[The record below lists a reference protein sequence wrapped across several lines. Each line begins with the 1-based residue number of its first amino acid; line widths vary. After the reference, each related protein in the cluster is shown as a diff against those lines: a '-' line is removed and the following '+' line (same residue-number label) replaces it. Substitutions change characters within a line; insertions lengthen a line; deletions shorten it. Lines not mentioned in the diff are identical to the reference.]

1 MEFQSGIKEEKSL
14 KMLWN
19 NFKVAFAM
27 YSKIPMPMADWNKE
41 NMKYTFCFFPFIGQ
55 VIGALSYLVGWA
67 GGKFGFNPSFVSAV
81 LVLVPVAVTGG
92 IHVDGL
98 LDTSDALSSWQERER
113 RLEILKD
120 SHAGAFAVITACAFF
135 LIWYGAYSQLW
146 TDRRALLIMA
156 LGFMVSRCLS
166 GISVMMFP
174 KARKDGTVAEFSRKA
189 EDMIV
194 RNVLIVYLGIL
205 LAVMIWIQP
214 VMGILAF
221 GTAVLVFLYYH
232 YKAMKYF
239 GGITGDLAG
248 YFLCLCEVGMAVV
261 LAVVSVFI

>member
-1 MEFQSGIKEEKSL
+1 M

-27 YSKIPMPMADWNKE
+27 YSKIPMPRADWNKE
-41 NMKYTFCFFPFIGQ
+41 NMKYTFCFFPFIGL
-55 VIGALSYLVGWA
+55 VIGALSYFAGWL
-67 GGKFGFNPSFVSAV
+67 GMRFYFNPTFISVI
-81 LVLVPVAVTGG
+81 LVLIPVFVTGG

-120 SHAGAFAVITACAFF
+120 SHAGAFAVITACVYF
-135 LIWYGAYSQLW
+135 LAWYGAYSQLW
-146 TDRRALLIMA
+146 MNASALKLMA
-156 LGFMVSRCLS
+156 LGFMVSRCFS
-166 GISVMMFP
+166 GISVMTFP

-189 EDMIV
+189 EEITV

-205 LAVMIWIQP
+205 LVVMVWIQP
-214 VMGILAF
+214 VLGSLAF
-221 GTAVLVFLYYH
+221 VAAVLIFLYYR
-232 YKAMKYF
+232 YKAVKYF

-248 YFLCLCEVGMAVV
+248 YFLCLCEVGMAIV
-261 LAVVSVFI
+261 LAVASVWF

>member
-1 MEFQSGIKEEKSL
+1 ML

-27 YSKIPMPMADWNKE
+27 YSKIPMPRADWNKE
-41 NMKYTFCFFPFIGQ
+41 NMKYTFCFFPFIGL

-67 GGKFGFNPSFVSAV
+67 GEKFGFHPTFVSAF
-81 LVLVPVAVTGG
+81 LVLVPVLVTGG

-120 SHAGAFAVITACAFF
+120 SHAGAFAVITACVYF
-135 LIWYGAYSQLW
+135 LAWYGAYSQLW
-146 TDRRALLIMA
+146 TNQPALLIMA
-156 LGFMVSRCLS
+156 LGFMVSRCFS
-166 GISVMMFP
+166 GISVMTFP

-189 EDMIV
+189 EEMTV
-194 RNVLIVYLGIL
+194 RNVLILYLGIL
-205 LAVMIWIQP
+205 LVLMVWIQP
-214 VMGILAF
+214 ILGVLAF
-221 GTAVLVFLYYH
+221 AAAAFCFLYYH
-232 YKAMKYF
+232 HKAMKYF

-248 YFLCLCEVGMAVV
+248 YFLCLCEVTMAIL
-261 LAVVSVFI
+261 LAIASVWV

>member
-1 MEFQSGIKEEKSL
+1 MKSL
-14 KMLWN
+14 WN
-19 NFKVAFAM
+19 SFKAAFAM
-27 YSKIPMPMADWNKE
+27 FSKIPMPMVDWKKE
-41 NMKYTFCFFPFIGQ
+41 NIKYMMCFFPFVGTAIG
-55 VIGALSYLVGWA
+55 ILTWLA
-67 GGKFGFNPSFVSAV
+67 GGVLGVHVALEPFFLAV
-81 LVLVPVAVTGG
+81 ILTVIPVFITGG

>member
-1 MEFQSGIKEEKSL
+1 
-14 KMLWN
+14 MLWN

-41 NMKYTFCFFPFIGQ
+41 NMKYTFCFFPFIGL

-81 LVLVPVAVTGG
+81 LVLVPVVVTGG

-135 LIWYGAYSQLW
+135 HLELKNYHIRHQQYLRHAAQKQLLYH
-146 TDRRALLIMA
+146 R
-156 LGFMVSRCLS
+156 
-166 GISVMMFP
+166 
-174 KARKDGTVAEFSRKA
+174 
-189 EDMIV
+189 
-194 RNVLIVYLGIL
+194 
-205 LAVMIWIQP
+205 IQ
-214 VMGILAF
+214 IR
-221 GTAVLVFLYYH
+221 
-232 YKAMKYF
+232 
-239 GGITGDLAG
+239 
-248 YFLCLCEVGMAVV
+248 
-261 LAVVSVFI
+261 

>member
-1 MEFQSGIKEEKSL
+1 MESRSGTKEEKAL

-27 YSKIPMPMADWNKE
+27 YSKIPMPRADWNKE
-41 NMKYTFCFFPFIGQ
+41 NMKYTFCFFPFIGL
-55 VIGALSYLVGWA
+55 VIGALSCLTGWI
-67 GGKFGFNPSFVSAV
+67 GSSFQFHPSFISTA
-81 LVLVPVAVTGG
+81 LVLLPVFVTGG

-98 LDTSDALSSWQERER
+98 LDTSDALSSWQEKER

-120 SHAGAFAVITACAFF
+120 SHAGAFAVITACVYF
-135 LIWYGAYSQLW
+135 LAWYGAYSQLW
-146 TDRRALLIMA
+146 TNRPALWIMA
-156 LGFMVSRCLS
+156 LGFMVSRCFS
-166 GISVMMFP
+166 GISVMTFP

-189 EDMIV
+189 EDLIV

-205 LAVMIWIQP
+205 LLLMIWIQP
-214 VMGILAF
+214 VLGLLAF
-221 GTAVLVFLYYH
+221 GTAILIFLYYH
-232 YKAMKYF
+232 HKAMKYF

-261 LAVVSVFI
+261 LAIASVWI

>member
-1 MEFQSGIKEEKSL
+1 MKSL
-14 KMLWN
+14 WN
-19 NFKVAFAM
+19 SFKAAFAM
-27 YSKIPMPMADWNKE
+27 FSKIPMPMVDWKKE
-41 NMKYTFCFFPFIGQ
+41 NIKYMMCFFPFVGTAIG
-55 VIGALSYLVGWA
+55 ILTWFAGGALGVHVALEP
-67 GGKFGFNPSFVSAV
+67 FFLAV
-81 LVLVPVAVTGG
+81 ILTVIPVFVTGG

>member
-1 MEFQSGIKEEKSL
+1 MKSL
-14 KMLWN
+14 WN
-19 NFKVAFAM
+19 SFKAAFAM
-27 YSKIPMPMADWNKE
+27 FSKIPMPMVDWKKE
-41 NMKYTFCFFPFIGQ
+41 NIKFMMCFFPFVGTAIG
-55 VIGALSYLVGWA
+55 ILTWFA
-67 GGKFGFNPSFVSAV
+67 GGILGVHAALEPFFLAV
-81 LVLVPVAVTGG
+81 ILTVIPVFITGG

-248 YFLCLCEVGMAVV
+248 YFLCLCEVGMTVV

>member
-1 MEFQSGIKEEKSL
+1 MKSL
-14 KMLWN
+14 WN
-19 NFKVAFAM
+19 SFKAAFAM
-27 YSKIPMPMADWNKE
+27 FSKIPMPMVDWKKE
-41 NMKYTFCFFPFIGQ
+41 NIKFMMCFFPFVGTAIG
-55 VIGALSYLVGWA
+55 ILTWLA
-67 GGKFGFNPSFVSAV
+67 GGVLGVHVALEPFFLAV
-81 LVLVPVAVTGG
+81 ILTVIPVFITGG

>member
-1 MEFQSGIKEEKSL
+1 MKSL
-14 KMLWN
+14 WN
-19 NFKVAFAM
+19 SFKAAFAM
-27 YSKIPMPMADWNKE
+27 FSKIPMPMVDWKKE
-41 NMKYTFCFFPFIGQ
+41 NIKYMMCFFPFVGTAIG
-55 VIGALSYLVGWA
+55 ILTWLA
-67 GGKFGFNPSFVSAV
+67 GGILGVHAV
-81 LVLVPVAVTGG
+81 LEPFFLAVILTVIPVFVTGG

-156 LGFMVSRCLS
+156 FGFMVSRCLS

-232 YKAMKYF
+232 YKAMK
-239 GGITGDLAG
+239 
-248 YFLCLCEVGMAVV
+248 
-261 LAVVSVFI
+261 